1 MFPHILFLAL
11 AYEVPGEADG
21 LCCQV
26 LAQVGR
32 VGLVEAAGAELL
44 AAEGAEFFGEAVRVL
59 IAQAGNLFVA

>member
-1 MFPHILFLAL
+1 MFPHILFFAL

-44 AAEGAEFFGEAVRVL
+44 AAEGAVMSAPSTRPHW
-59 IAQAGNLFVA
+59 AR